1 MSACVNAC
9 ANVCEREIEH
19 VRVSVSVHV
28 REKERI
34 VILFPK
40 LTTS

>member
-9 ANVCEREIEH
+9 ASVCEREIEH
-19 VRVSVSVHV
+19 VRVSVHV